1 MESAWFSVL
10 VRLSV
15 AMEQIMPF
23 SRCCGTTEE
32 EQSSRSRSSSS
43 SMDDCI
49 FCLISNGE
57 DEYTELVRKNDDMV
71 CFRDIY
77 PAAPHHFLVIPR
89 QHIKSC
95 SSLTKKHAPLV
106 QQMADM
112 GRAALQDQGITDMQD
127 IRLGFHQPPYISVDH
142 LHLHVLAPA
151 SRIDDNMLYKFI
163 RRTNRFISEE
173 NLLMLL
179 NSGTST
185 EGRLNK

>member
-1 MESAWFSVL
+1 
-10 VRLSV
+10 
-15 AMEQIMPF
+15 MPF

-57 DEYTELVRKNDDMV
+57 DEYTELNDDMV

-89 QHIKSC
+89 KHIKSC
-95 SSLTKKHAPLV
+95 SSLTKKDAPLV

-112 GRAALQDQGITDMQD
+112 GRAALQDQGCLQMI
-127 IRLGFHQPPYISVDH
+127 GFHQPPYISVDH

-151 SRIDDNMLYKFI
+151 SRIDDDMLYKFI
-163 RRTNRFISEE
+163 RRTNRFISVSVVLAAIKKGEKII
-173 NLLMLL
+173 
-179 NSGTST
+179 SC
-185 EGRLNK
+185 